1 MLNNQP
7 VNTCYYFL
15 DYLVSVAKKKPDEK
29 SEIVVGGITAFIAR
43 KMVVGEESGIN
54 RIEENNRLD
63 LDTITAMKV
72 RKTTRRGGWI
82 VFLDTSSFT
91 FYITV
96 LRFRVWSSSESE
108 WVQSL
113 CAADKVKNRRRK
125 NINSY
130 TGSFHKPEVVLS
142 SLHFQGEFH

>member
-72 RKTTRRGGWI
+72 RKTTRRGG
-82 VFLDTSSFT
+82 
-91 FYITV
+91 
-96 LRFRVWSSSESE
+96 
-108 WVQSL
+108 
-113 CAADKVKNRRRK
+113 
-125 NINSY
+125 
-130 TGSFHKPEVVLS
+130 
-142 SLHFQGEFH
+142 